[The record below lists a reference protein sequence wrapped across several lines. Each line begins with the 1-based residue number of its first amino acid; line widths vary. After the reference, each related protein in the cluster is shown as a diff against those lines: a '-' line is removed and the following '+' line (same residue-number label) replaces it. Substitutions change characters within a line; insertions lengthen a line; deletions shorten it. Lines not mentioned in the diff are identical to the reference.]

1 MAPSLL
7 HLVLLVLLISPP
19 ASPAEAGIDPA
30 TAAQIDLESDDAS
43 ATATAAA
50 AAAASASTYAN
61 SPLLLLDLV
70 DDAHLPLPPS
80 GVTVHQLLS
89 GRDHARLSDARDAG
103 EAARFRLATS
113 MQNYQYL
120 IVDDASGD
128 AVVVDGNYDPPGIVR
143 RAAELGVTRLVGYV
157 ATHYHWDHIGVADE
171 RGLDGMRWFVDG
183 PLSLPAYI
191 AGVERDEAIARCNVS
206 AAHRLLPLSNGS
218 TVRIGGREGTDH
230 AGTLL
235 RFLSTPGHS
244 PGGTTILVGGH
255 AITGDTLFP
264 GSCGRIDLPE
274 SSVRQMY
281 NSLQV
286 RCVTGGRGFA
296 GVGGRVRG
304 ADAGRECREVMA
316 QWQNAVRD
324 CARLCAIVRD
334 CARLCA
340 NGVGH
345 TCWLWM
351 LAMGFSCHSYELAR
365 AAEVNG

>member
-89 GRDHARLSDARDAG
+89 GRDHARPSDARDAG

-324 CARLCAIVRD
+324 CARLCAIVREW
-334 CARLCA
+334 RWPY
-340 NGVGH
+340 V
-345 TCWLWM
+345 
-351 LAMGFSCHSYELAR
+351 LAMDVGYGF
-365 AAEVNG
+365 

>member
-1 MAPSLL
+1 MPPSLL
-7 HLVLLVLLISPP
+7 HIVTFLLIVQP
-19 ASPAEAGIDPA
+19 ASPSEAGIDP
-30 TAAQIDLESDDAS
+30 TGAQLDLDRDDRLPEDS
-43 ATATAAA
+43 ATVT
-50 AAAASASTYAN
+50 AAASASTYATP
-61 SPLLLLDLV
+61 SLLLLDLV

-89 GRDHARLSDARDAG
+89 GRDHARPSDARDAA
-103 EAARFRLATS
+103 EAARFRLAVA

-128 AVVVDGNYDPPGIVR
+128 AVVVDGNYDPPGIAR
-143 RAAELGVTRLVGYV
+143 RAAELGARLVGYV

-171 RGLDGMRWFVDG
+171 RGIDGLRWFVDG

-230 AGTLL
+230 VGTLL

-274 SSVRQMY
+274 SNLRQMY

-286 RCVTGGRGFA
+286 RCEGTLVCGCRGRGA
-296 GVGGRVRG
+296 RRGRREGVVRG
-304 ADAGRECREVMA
+304 ARC
-316 QWQNAVRD
+316 AVRCAWCAVRRALCAVRY
-324 CARLCAIVRD
+324 CARMAWGR
-334 CARLCA
+334 
-340 NGVGH
+340 

-351 LAMGFSCHSYELAR
+351 LAMGFVCHGYEWR
-365 AAEVNG
+365 AQLR